1 MSTYNKNGLRQVKL
15 AERKKQKEH
24 IKSFYHIIGRMDEIS
39 KQLDSTLEYTED
51 NINEYVNPILGRDL
65 DSYEKFIILGKM
77 HHSKEEVI
85 NNIEVK
91 HGEQETSN

>member
-1 MSTYNKNGLRQVKL
+1 MSSYLKNGQRQVKL

-65 DSYEKFIILGKM
+65 DSMEKFVILGKM
-77 HHSKEEVI
+77 HYGKEEIV

>member
-1 MSTYNKNGLRQVKL
+1 M
-15 AERKKQKEH
+15 
-24 IKSFYHIIGRMDEIS
+24 MDEIY

-91 HGEQETSN
+91 HGVEDVESKYIIGIDPYESEETSN